1 MAIYKSNVVI
11 ERIDYLLMEQGAG
24 ESVFPQSEF
33 MAMISESLCTPIE
46 QIWRVKFNDNGA
58 VDMYSFAMPQEKNLP
73 AAKCLNTATLPQ
85 WIKDRVSVL
94 QICEQGDIIV
104 GVGQKLSDK
113 VFYVIE

>member
-1 MAIYKSNVVI
+1 MYKSSVVI

-46 QIWRVKFNDNGA
+46 QIWRVKINDDGA
-58 VDMYSFAMPQEKNLP
+58 IDMYSFAMPQEKNLP
-73 AAKCLNTATLPQ
+73 TTHCLNRESLPD
-85 WIKDRVSVL
+85 WIRERISVL
-94 QICEQGDIIV
+94 QICEQGDIV
-104 GVGQKLSDK
+104 EGVGQKLSDK

>member
-1 MAIYKSNVVI
+1 MYKSSVVI
-11 ERIDYLLMEQGAG
+11 ERIDYLLMEQGEG

-46 QIWRVKFNDNGA
+46 QIWRVKINDDGG

-73 AAKCLNTATLPQ
+73 AVKCLNTASLPD
-85 WIKDRVSVL
+85 WIRERIAVL
-94 QICEQGDIIV
+94 QICEQGDIID

-113 VFYVIE
+113 VFYVLE